1 MIVGLALA
9 LACAVATSVA
19 FLLKQRGAVL
29 APPVRGQHPLRS
41 AADLF
46 RSRWFAVG
54 WAVAVG
60 AWALHVGALALAPLS
75 IVQAVLAGGI
85 VFLAVFAERYF
96 GFRLGKRQWIGVI
109 VTAVGLAIIGLT
121 SGGGDGEPPH
131 YAVAALIAIECG
143 VLVVGVGVAVFATHH
158 RVPLAAQGLLL
169 GTAAG
174 ALFGVSD
181 IGIKF
186 LADDIASGVLELISP
201 WTVTALIA
209 SVVAFYASARGLQ
222 IGPGRRGHRPDLDCR
237 QPHRDRRRHSHLP
250 GSGRERSARDH
261 RTDARLL
268 PRARGGRPDPRPG
281 PSRRDRPYLGG
292 KCVRRPPSSGA
303 PRSRYARLIRKLWPH
318 DGWRNFAFRG
328 FSCQPPPSRPLGDC
342 RNLRNCWLAAGQ
354 LIRLTVIT

>member
-85 VFLAVFAERYF
+85 VFLAVFAERFF

-109 VTAVGLAIIGLT
+109 ITAVGLAIIGLT

-222 IGPGRRGHRPDLDCR
+222 IGPGVEVIALTSIAANLTAIVGGILIF
-237 QPHRDRRRHSHLP
+237 RDP
-250 GSGRERSARDH
+250 VGSGALEIIGRMLAFCLVLAGAALIPAPVRA
-261 RTDARLL
+261 TDT
-268 PRARGGRPDPRPG
+268 
-281 PSRRDRPYLGG
+281 PSDTSEG
-292 KCVRRPPSSGA
+292 SGA
-303 PRSRYARLIRKLWPH
+303 VAPASNP
-318 DGWRNFAFRG
+318 
-328 FSCQPPPSRPLGDC
+328 
-342 RNLRNCWLAAGQ
+342 
-354 LIRLTVIT
+354 